1 MAFRPETARPI
12 NELVDILLQGPH
24 TLSRGEREL
33 IATFVS
39 EQNDCRYCQTIHG
52 AIAAY
57 HLHGDEQL
65 VVKVKSDPQG
75 APISDKL
82 KALLTI
88 AGKTAESGNA
98 GQILDVSPGGCRL
111 RGPQLYPVGARVRV
125 IAMGIELDGQVRW
138 TAGGRE
144 MGIEFQKPALVVQAL
159 LDNPQ

>member
-12 NELVDILLQGPH
+12 NELVEILLQGPH

-88 AGKTAESGNA
+88 AGKTAESGKA
-98 GQILDVSPGGCRL
+98 VTPEDI
-111 RGPQLYPVGARVRV
+111 ARTR
-125 IAMGIELDGQVRW
+125 ARRD
-138 TAGGRE
+138 
-144 MGIEFQKPALVVQAL
+144 
-159 LDNPQ
+159 

>member
-88 AGKTAESGNA
+88 AGKTAESGKA
-98 GQILDVSPGGCRL
+98 VTPEDIARA
-111 RGPQLYPVGARVRV
+111 RAHGATDLEIHDAVL
-125 IAMGIELDGQVRW
+125 IAAVFCMCNRYVARPS
-138 TAGGRE
+138 T
-144 MGIEFQKPALVVQAL
+144 
-159 LDNPQ
+159 